1 MENRWVLVSSR
12 IISTCLLVLALA
24 FALTLGNAPAYG
36 QAQPQASSAS
46 AADNSIAP
54 PSGSCADLAKAQLG
68 SAVVIDKSEPVAAKP
83 APTKPPTGPAYAMDR
98 VTVALPSY
106 CLASGTIDK
115 RDGAGGKPYAI
126 GFAIALPDKWNGRF
140 LFQGGGGLDG
150 VVRAPL
156 GTQASGNTPA
166 LARGFAV
173 VSMDSGHESTPGA
186 LFDATFNS
194 DQEASLDFAYIA
206 VGKVTTVAKQIIAKY
221 YGQPA
226 KHSYFVGCSTGGRQ
240 AMLVSQRYPN
250 EFDGVVAGDPAMRTG
265 YSRIGGA
272 WAAAAFNQAAPKD
285 DDGKPIAGQAF
296 SDSDKRLLTDAILAA
311 CDANDGLKDGLIFNV
326 RACRFNPATL
336 ACKGAKDDSCLST
349 AQVEA
354 LTKAFS
360 GPVDSHGNHPYPG
373 YPFDSG
379 VAIFTPGTFGTI
391 LPRAATGPLARS
403 TNSSLTVDV
412 DQLEREVASDSV
424 EAVTDSVWLNLSTF
438 SSRGGKLIFFHGLSD
453 PAFSSLD
460 TLQYFDAM
468 AQANGG
474 VGQVDSWSRIFL
486 IPGMNHCAGGPALD
500 SFDALGAVVKWVEQ
514 GTAPDSIVAT
524 GTYFPGRSRPLC
536 PFPKYAKY
544 KRSGDPQDASNFVC
558 SD

>member
-1 MENRWVLVSSR
+1 MNNRCVLVSGH
-12 IISTCLLVLALA
+12 IISTCLIVLGLA
-24 FALTLGNAPAYG
+24 FALGSAPAFA
-36 QAQPQASSAS
+36 QAQNHSQASSS
-46 AADNSIAP
+46 AADNSITP
-54 PSGSCADLAKAQLG
+54 PSGSCADLAKAELG
-68 SAVVIDKSEPVAAKP
+68 STVVIDKSASVAAKP
-83 APTKPPTGPAYAMDR
+83 APTTPPTGPAYAMDR

-156 GTQASGNTPA
+156 GTQASGNMPA

-173 VSMDSGHESTPGA
+173 VSMDSGHESAPGS

-194 DQEASLDFAYIA
+194 DQQASLNFAYIA
-206 VGKVTTVAKQIIAKY
+206 VGKVTALAKQIIAKY

-226 KHSYFVGCSTGGRQ
+226 RHSYFVGCSTGGRQ

-285 DDGKPIAGQAF
+285 ADGKPISGQAF
-296 SDSDKRLLTDAILAA
+296 SDSDKKLLTDAILAA

-326 RACRFNPATL
+326 RACRFDPATL
-336 ACKGAKDDSCLST
+336 ACKGAKDGSCLSS

-354 LTKAFS
+354 LTKAFT
-360 GPVDSHGNHPYPG
+360 GPVDSQGNHPYPG

-391 LPRAATGPLARS
+391 LPRTATGPLARP
-403 TNSSLTVDV
+403 NSALTVNV

-438 SSRGGKLIFFHGLSD
+438 SARGGKLIFFHGLSD

-474 VGQVDSWSRIFL
+474 AGLVDSWSRVFL

-514 GTAPDSIVAT
+514 GTAPDSIIAT

-544 KRSGDPQDASNFVC
+544 KGSGDPQDASNFVC